1 MQKAAYPLIK
11 PTENSTQMN
20 NLDFEKTQVWAKN
33 LIINANDS
41 VDAPPMQA
49 ASAVK
54 PIFATKKTVL
64 KPLTREEKITLAAG
78 GALAIGLGAIVISS
92 FSDVEPE
99 KVTLS
104 TQTNLTAPQ
113 LNLGVLQPEVKVSE
127 PEINKAVSEPFHRVH
142 HAEGE
147 THPKSL
153 KPGLD
158 HALLEIPENPQI
170 ATCVGDEL
178 TFVEAF
184 NAARSEVGPAGLF
197 AWRETYYST
206 FTDKEW
212 QSVPGHD
219 KEKWLIG
226 AQPII
231 EPEPVSD
238 HLNPDITE
246 PPHAVVV
253 AERGSITWTGID
265 KNGDGQAEILVA
277 RINGQSPMVIM
288 DTDNDG
294 ILDTRYDY
302 DATSG
307 KTYASLVEP
316 FSMSIADIEQ
326 LEYVPV
332 ESDMGFFNQNTSN
345 HAQATLPVMI
355 HQENNGYV
363 VSLDSNQD
371 NTVDAITYLSDDK
384 GPVVGLDYDN
394 DGQIEMGFVYDNQ
407 THTLQS
413 AQTDPLEEMF
423 FGSLDNPMISMVE
436 EPSLLIPYE
445 PGDFSFEDDQNTDDV
460 YFKADTDESD
470 DEIFS

>member
-1 MQKAAYPLIK
+1 
-11 PTENSTQMN
+11 
-20 NLDFEKTQVWAKN
+20 V
-33 LIINANDS
+33 
-41 VDAPPMQA
+41 QA

-54 PIFATKKTVL
+54 PMFAPKKPIL
-64 KPLTREEKITLAAG
+64 KALTRQEKITLAAG

-99 KVTLS
+99 KAAGSLEN
-104 TQTNLTAPQ
+104 NLTAPK
-113 LNLGVLQPEVKVSE
+113 LDLGALEPAPKPNLPHE
-127 PEINKAVSEPFHRVH
+127 PELSRPLPEAPHKAH
-142 HAEGE
+142 HSQGAAQ
-147 THPKSL
+147 PKSL
-153 KPGLD
+153 KPDLD
-158 HALLEIPENPQI
+158 HALLEIPESPQI

-212 QSVPGHD
+212 QSVSEPD
-219 KEKWLIG
+219 REKWLSG

-231 EPEPVSD
+231 DPEPVFDPAS
-238 HLNPDITE
+238 PDISG
-246 PPHAVVV
+246 PQHAVVV
-253 AERGSITWTGID
+253 AERGPITWTGID
-265 KNGDGQAEILVA
+265 KNGDGHAEILVA

-302 DATSG
+302 DASSG
-307 KTYASLVEP
+307 KTYASLIEP
-316 FSMSIADIEQ
+316 FSMSISDIEQ

-345 HAQATLPVMI
+345 HIQGTLPVMI
-355 HQENNGYV
+355 HQENNGYM
-363 VSLDSNQD
+363 VSLDSNLD
-371 NTVDAITYLSDDK
+371 NTVDAITYLSDNK

-394 DGQIEMGFVYDNQ
+394 DGQIEMGFVYDTE
-407 THTLQS
+407 THTLHS
-413 AQTDPLEEMF
+413 TQTDPLEEMF
-423 FGSLDNPMISMVE
+423 FGSLEIPAISMVE
-436 EPSLLIPYE
+436 DPALLLPYE
-445 PGDFSFEDDQNTDDV
+445 PGDFSYEDDQSAENV
-460 YFKADTDESD
+460 YFKADTDQSD